1 MVEVQV
7 DKVSLNFLG
16 LFEIAMNDSL
26 VDNYKSQHQHPLNKL
41 CHVIGIPMITIAWP
55 LFFFRW
61 RWALALFVTGWIL
74 QFVGHA
80 IEGNRPAFFQNPIYF
95 FIGPVWFVRRIA
107 QWVGLLK
114 PSTSE

>member
-1 MVEVQV
+1 M
-7 DKVSLNFLG
+7 
-16 LFEIAMNDSL
+16 ADSL

-61 RWALALFVTGWIL
+61 RWALVLFVGGWIL

-80 IEGNRPAFFQNPIYF
+80 IEGNRPAFLRNPVYF
-95 FIGPVWFVRRIA
+95 FIGPWWLVRRLA
-107 QWVGLLK
+107 TTFGLLK
-114 PSTSE
+114 SSASE